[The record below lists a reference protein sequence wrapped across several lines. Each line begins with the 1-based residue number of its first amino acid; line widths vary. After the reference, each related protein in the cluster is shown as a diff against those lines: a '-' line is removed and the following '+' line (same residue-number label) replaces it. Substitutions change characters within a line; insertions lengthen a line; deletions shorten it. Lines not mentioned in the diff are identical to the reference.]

1 MDDVRDTIIKEIVN
15 EVKNRK
21 DKWLSTFNT
30 FDRYK
35 RIRVIKE
42 LHLNYCNTI
51 VNFVNEHDPDIRLL
65 NIGSLK
71 IKPSRKQYIELRKDG
86 VEPEEAVKIV
96 KRDFRLLN
104 GKT

>member
-1 MDDVRDTIIKEIVN
+1 MDDVRGTIIKEIVN

-30 FDRYK
+30 FDKYK

-51 VNFVNEHDPDIRLL
+51 VNFVNERDTDIRLL

-71 IKPSRKQYIELRKDG
+71 IKPSRKQYIDLRKDG
-86 VEPEEAVKIV
+86 VEPEEAIKIV
-96 KRDFRLLN
+96 KRDFRVLN
-104 GKT
+104 HK